1 MSLSLALCETFCCFA
16 DSLFFNG
23 RCGIDRDFLLGEGF
37 AGRISRVS
45 FGLFFEWFDEKDFF
59 DLVKGAI
66 VGL

>member
-1 MSLSLALCETFCCFA
+1 MSLSQALCETFSSFA
-16 DSLFFNG
+16 DSHFFIG
-23 RCGIDRDFLLGEGF
+23 RCGIGREFLLGEDF